1 MTKEE
6 FIKRAIKVHGD
17 KYCYDKVPSEFGVD
31 DKITI
36 ICPIHGEFIQNA
48 RGHYRGNGCSI
59 CGKYK
64 NKTGKTWTL
73 EKFIEEARKVHGDK
87 YDYSKTV
94 YVKQSE
100 KVIIT
105 CPIHGD
111 FEQTPRKHLMGSG
124 CRKCSYEKRG
134 EQQSKGRE
142 RFIEE
147 SKAKFGDKFDYSR
160 VNYVNEQTNI
170 ILGCKKHGWFEIT
183 PSSHLKS
190 NNGCK
195 KCGIEETIQKLR
207 KDKEYFVLKANII
220 HNKQYSYDKFNY
232 VNWHTMSYVTCPKH
246 GDWKVSACNHITNK
260 SGCPKCISQISKW
273 EKEIYDYIVS
283 LGIEVEQSNRT
294 VLEGKEIDIFLPKH
308 RIGIECDGLRWHS
321 ELYKDKN
328 YHLDKTNKC
337 KEKGIRL
344 IHIFEDE
351 WLNKKEIWK
360 SMLSNILGIS
370 KEKIYA
376 RKCEISKVSSKD
388 AREFLD
394 KNHIQ
399 GYANSNENYGLFY
412 NNELVSLMTFG
423 KPRINLGGKKG
434 DGNYELVRFCNKIN
448 TNVIGGASKLFKRF
462 IKEYNPNE
470 VVSYSDK
477 RWSIGNLY
485 EVLGFKHS
493 HDSKPNYFYV
503 DNFVRMN
510 RFGFRKSM
518 LVNEGFS
525 KDKSEHEIMLE
536 RGIYRIYDCGTMVF
550 KWLKK

>member
-6 FIKRAIKVHGD
+6 FIKRSVKVHGD
-17 KYCYDKVPSEFGVD
+17 KYCYDKVPSEFGVE

-36 ICPIHGEFIQNA
+36 ICPIHGEFLQNA

-59 CGKYK
+59 CGNYK

-73 EKFIEEARKVHGDK
+73 EKFIKEARKVHGDK

-134 EQQSKGRE
+134 AQQSMGYDE
-142 RFIEE
+142 FI
-147 SKAKFGDKFDYSR
+147 K
-160 VNYVNEQTNI
+160 
-170 ILGCKKHGWFEIT
+170 
-183 PSSHLKS
+183 
-190 NNGCK
+190 
-195 KCGIEETIQKLR
+195 
-207 KDKEYFVLKANII
+207 KANKI
-220 HNKQYSYDKFNY
+220 HQNKFLYDFFTYKNNKEKVKIF
-232 VNWHTMSYVTCPKH
+232 CPKH
-246 GDWKVSACNHITNK
+246 GEFKQEINAHLQGAS
-260 SGCPKCISQISKW
+260 CPKCVSRISKW

-308 RIGIECDGLRWHS
+308 KIGIECDGLRWHN
-321 ELYKDKN
+321 ELYVDKN

-448 TNVIGGASKLFKRF
+448 TNVIGGASKLFKHF
-462 IKEYNPNE
+462 IKEYNPNK

-550 KWLKK
+550 KWLKI